1 MPEPTDPH
9 PKVVDLMEA
18 LQQSVDEARAARKAH
33 RQAHQPPDEAEV
45 EDEGYPAAYPEP
57 SGARVIAPCGNV
69 ASAYTVPALGLCPA
83 NRAVRWAHAMRVRS
97 YWCSRGGLIAVVK
110 ATSHHEARA
119 LAARAF
125 RRGAAHRLDDTVVR
139 VRRASRADV
148 ALFEQEAGPDGA
160 QVGAVA
166 VDSTQEAM
174 F

>member
-83 NRAVRWAHAMRVRS
+83 NRAVRCEGCNGDTTRTLPVEPREVVVP
-97 YWCSRGGLIAVVK
+97 GGP
-110 ATSHHEARA
+110 TETWWRP
-119 LAARAF
+119 
-125 RRGAAHRLDDTVVR
+125 T
-139 VRRASRADV
+139 
-148 ALFEQEAGPDGA
+148 P
-160 QVGAVA
+160 
-166 VDSTQEAM
+166 
-174 F
+174 

>member
-1 MPEPTDPH
+1 MPDPTEPRPCPDCDGTGARYYSLPGDGTSAMEEGSIPCATCGGTSSPWKWGTGVVPEPTDPH

-83 NRAVRWAHAMRVRS
+83 NRAVR
-97 YWCSRGGLIAVVK
+97 CEGCNG
-110 ATSHHEARA
+110 
-119 LAARAF
+119 
-125 RRGAAHRLDDTVVR
+125 DTTRTLPV
-139 VRRASRADV
+139 
-148 ALFEQEAGPDGA
+148 DGA